1 MIKLIKNCV
10 LNENHV
16 AAEMLFPLR
25 FVQNYLLYI
34 SPLLNLHRF
43 ELSRQNFCL
52 ENLSDIEVSL

>member
-43 ELSRQNFCL
+43 ELSRQNFI
-52 ENLSDIEVSL
+52 SKI